1 MNIDVN
7 KILEISNRQL
17 VEEMN
22 RESDE
27 ARIIYETNWHHGSI
41 GFFIAPASS
50 PETGESFIDIY
61 YKNGTKPPKVEY
73 GSMLVNKTCF
83 SLCYGI
89 GENYPELLDF
99 FKEGYLAKTYNQ
111 IDIVAE
117 DKKFVSYTPVWN
129 QEVIDEFY
137 ADRYYSQPYRANY
150 NGTFKPWYLDKGNF
164 TELPTEETT
173 TPDDVIIDSLPS
185 LTKYLKRIATSN
197 NKKWD
202 CTFLTFQISGFSS
215 IYSLIREEYVYLDN
229 QDSDIDKPH
238 AFIHEIKFSTED
250 FKKIFTGF
258 KKANLWDAYTIEFQ
272 LKADGSFEY
281 YVLDGYKKWVNGRD
295 VNPKSVEEFEKEMAD
310 TLTED
315 LNASE
320 EPITSDYL
328 LQNIYGCVSA
338 NVPDDFESIE
348 AVITRSFVGDTQQ
361 LSGSYSYKPNGL
373 LSNSKL
379 VEPGEQIYPI
389 NVTVRLLDEFYSE
402 QSKDWRK
409 AVLTFKSDGTCDV
422 KIGK

>member
-1 MNIDVN
+1 M
-7 KILEISNRQL
+7 K
-17 VEEMN
+17 
-22 RESDE
+22 
-27 ARIIYETNWHHGSI
+27 
-41 GFFIAPASS
+41 
-50 PETGESFIDIY
+50 
-61 YKNGTKPPKVEY
+61 
-73 GSMLVNKTCF
+73 
-83 SLCYGI
+83 
-89 GENYPELLDF
+89 
-99 FKEGYLAKTYNQ
+99 
-111 IDIVAE
+111 
-117 DKKFVSYTPVWN
+117 
-129 QEVIDEFY
+129 
-137 ADRYYSQPYRANY
+137 
-150 NGTFKPWYLDKGNF
+150 
-164 TELPTEETT
+164 
-173 TPDDVIIDSLPS
+173 
-185 LTKYLKRIATSN
+185 
-197 NKKWD
+197 
-202 CTFLTFQISGFSS
+202 
-215 IYSLIREEYVYLDN
+215 
-229 QDSDIDKPH
+229 
-238 AFIHEIKFSTED
+238 
-250 FKKIFTGF
+250 
-258 KKANLWDAYTIEFQ
+258 
-272 LKADGSFEY
+272 
-281 YVLDGYKKWVNGRD
+281 
-295 VNPKSVEEFEKEMAD
+295 NPKCDYLNVSTEEFEKEMAD